1 MSAPHASP
9 ATVKERV
16 IAGFTQAAA
25 GYDEGGTEFFQ
36 QMGARLAGQAGVRPG
51 AHVLD
56 AGCGKGA
63 VTIPAARLAGAGGR
77 VHAIDLAAPMLQAAA
92 ARARACGLGNVTV
105 TRGDAEDPPFAA
117 GTFGVI
123 LAGYVIQLLP
133 RPAHA
138 ARRWLALLKPGGT
151 LGFSWG
157 LAQDPRWL
165 PVMAALDAH
174 VPPGM
179 SRFEAFFRRPPFD
192 GTGHVE
198 RMLTENGYQAVE
210 TVTHQ
215 VDTVY
220 DSPDQWWAAC
230 RSQAPWAIAWRH
242 IPPARLDAARRDAF
256 TILDGLAGPGGTL
269 TRTLTFACTTARK
282 SARSAP
288 RRGTP

>member
-1 MSAPHASP
+1 MSAPQTLP
-9 ATVKERV
+9 AAVKDQV
-16 IAGFTQAAA
+16 IAGFTQAAS

-36 QMGARLAGQAGVRPG
+36 QMGARLAGQAAVRPG

-63 VTIPAARLAGAGGR
+63 VTLPAARLAGESGR
-77 VHAIDLAAPMLQAAA
+77 VHAIDLAAPMLEAAA
-92 ARARACGLGNVTV
+92 AQARACGLGTITV

-133 RPAHA
+133 RPALA
-138 ARRWLALLKPGGT
+138 ARRWLALLTPGGT

-157 LAQDPRWL
+157 LAQDPRWV

-192 GTGHVE
+192 STGHVGQ
-198 RMLTENGYQAVE
+198 MLTEAGYQAVQ
-210 TVTHQ
+210 TRTHQ

-220 DSPDQWWAAC
+220 DSPDQWWQAC
-230 RSQAPWAIAWRH
+230 RCQAPWAIAWRH
-242 IPPARLDAARRDAF
+242 IPPGRLETARRDAF
-256 TILDGLAGPGGTL
+256 TVLDGLAAPGGTL
-269 TRTLTFACTTARK
+269 TRTLTFACTTAQK
-282 SARSAP
+282 SGGSAP
-288 RRGTP
+288 LRGTP

>member
-1 MSAPHASP
+1 M
-9 ATVKERV
+9 

-25 GYDEGGTEFFQ
+25 RYDEGGTEFFQ
-36 QMGARLAGQAGVRPG
+36 EMGARLVDQADVRPG

-56 AGCGKGA
+56 VGCGKGA
-63 VTIPAARLAGAGGR
+63 VTVPAARLAGEGGR
-77 VHAIDLAAPMLQAAA
+77 VRAIDLAAPMLQAAA
-92 ARARACGLGNVTV
+92 ARPARAGWAPSPSTQ
-105 TRGDAEDPPFAA
+105 GDAEDPPFAA

-123 LAGYVIQLLP
+123 LAGFVIQLLP

-138 ARRWLALLKPGGT
+138 VRRWLALLKPGGT

-157 LAQDPRWL
+157 LAQDPRWV

-192 GTGHVE
+192 STGHVE
-198 RMLTENGYQAVE
+198 QMLTEAGYQAVQ
-210 TVTHQ
+210 TVIHQ

-220 DSPDQWWAAC
+220 ASAGQWWQAC

-242 IPPARLDAARRDAF
+242 IPPGRLDAARRDAF
-256 TILDGLAGPGGTL
+256 TVLDGLAGPGGTL
-269 TRTLTFACTTARK
+269 TRTLTFACTTGQK
-282 SARSAP
+282 SVSSAP
-288 RRGTP
+288 LRGTP

>member
-1 MSAPHASP
+1 MSAPQTLP
-9 ATVKERV
+9 AAVRHQV

-25 GYDEGGTEFFQ
+25 RYDEGGTEFFQ
-36 QMGARLAGQAGVRPG
+36 EMGARLVDQANVRPG

-56 AGCGKGA
+56 VGCGKGA
-63 VTIPAARLAGAGGR
+63 VTVPAARLAGEGGR
-77 VHAIDLAAPMLQAAA
+77 VPAIDLAAPMLQAAA
-92 ARARACGLGNVTV
+92 ARARACGLGTITV

-117 GTFGVI
+117 GTFGVV

-138 ARRWLALLKPGGT
+138 VRRWRALLKPGGT

-157 LAQDPRWL
+157 LAQDPRWV

-192 GTGHVE
+192 GTSHVDQ
-198 RMLTENGYQAVE
+198 MLTEAGYQAVQ
-210 TVTHQ
+210 TVIHQ

-220 DSPDQWWAAC
+220 ASAGQWWQAC

-242 IPPARLDAARRDAF
+242 IPPGRLDAARRDAF
-256 TILDGLAGPGGTL
+256 TVLDGLAGPGGTL
-269 TRTLTFACTTARK
+269 TRTLTFACTTGQK
-282 SARSAP
+282 SMRSAP
-288 RRGTP
+288 LRGTP

>member
-1 MSAPHASP
+1 MSTPKVLP
-9 ATVKERV
+9 ATVKHQV

-25 GYDEGGTEFFQ
+25 RYDEGGTEFFKD
-36 QMGARLAGQAGVRPG
+36 MGCHLVDLAGVKPG

-63 VTIPAARLAGAGGR
+63 VTIPAACRAGEGGC
-77 VHAIDLAAPMLQAAA
+77 VHAIDLAEPMLQAAA
-92 ARARACGLGNVTV
+92 ARARACGLGNVTFA
-105 TRGDAEDPPFAA
+105 RGDAEDPPFAA

-133 RPAHA
+133 RPALA
-138 ARRWLALLKPGGT
+138 ARRWRALLKPGGT

-157 LAQDPRWL
+157 LAQDPRWV

-192 GTGHVE
+192 DTGHVE
-198 RMLTENGYQAVE
+198 QMLTEAGYQSVG
-210 TVTHQ
+210 TVTCAI
-215 VDTVY
+215 DTVY
-220 DSPDQWWAAC
+220 DSPDQWWQAC

-242 IPPARLDAARRDAF
+242 IPSGRLETARRDAF
-256 TILDGLAGPGGTL
+256 TVLDGLAGPGGTL
-269 TRTLTFACTTARK
+269 TRTLTFACTTGQK
-282 SARSAP
+282 SVSSSGLK
-288 RRGTP
+288 GTP